1 MKATETITRHFE
13 RAAAILEL
21 DEGARQRLRTP
32 YREVKVECPLRRDDG
47 SVATYV
53 GYRVQHDNSR
63 GPMKGGIRYH
73 PQADEDEVTALATAM
88 TWKTAVAGLPYGGAK
103 GGIAVDP
110 ATLSHGELERL
121 TRVFI
126 HYQVKN
132 IGLSKVDLDKEAS
145 GIRVMKYNPP
155 DDSLEIES
163 ADWQSIGSFS
173 VLDKHS
179 WIESSETIN
188 ESSLY
193 SITQMNNTVYKVEL
207 RIVGKG
213 KSWEAMHIIFCN
225 NEGKES

>member
-1 MKATETITRHFE
+1 MTEAFDIISKIVPVV
-13 RAAAILEL
+13 AILTGGFWAYFKYIKGRLFYPRIEL
-21 DEGARQRLRTP
+21 Q
-32 YREVKVECPLRRDDG
+32 V
-47 SVATYV
+47 
-53 GYRVQHDNSR
+53 N
-63 GPMKGGIRYH
+63 
-73 PQADEDEVTALATAM
+73 
-88 TWKTAVAGLPYGGAK
+88 
-103 GGIAVDP
+103 
-110 ATLSHGELERL
+110 GELEIIDSFPHL
-121 TRVFI
+121 I
-126 HYQVKN
+126 LNYQVKN